1 VPSTKSRHETV
12 STSLGAVIVTAGGG
26 VGIGV
31 GVGVGD
37 NTGGYTR
44 LNRKGFVIMQ

>member
-1 VPSTKSRHETV
+1 
-12 STSLGAVIVTAGGG
+12 VIVTAGGG
-26 VGIGV
+26 VGVGV
-31 GVGVGD
+31 GVGVRD

>member
-1 VPSTKSRHETV
+1 MPSTNSRHETV
-12 STSLGAVIVTAGGG
+12 SPPLGAVIVTAGGG

-31 GVGVGD
+31 GVGD

-44 LNRKGFVIMQ
+44 LDRKGFVIMQ